1 MPADWIKPGAEVVV
15 IGGSHLHDHAGPV
28 RSIDRV
34 LKRDVVLDDGTR
46 FSLTRASA
54 DCIRGAPRGAWDPT
68 SDLYP
73 ADHPRVSQVRRKML
87 ERQVKSRIAS
97 LCELL
102 TKSVRHGDWETAR
115 QTHADLGNILDRFP
129 EKKERVDADG

>member
-1 MPADWIKPGAEVVV
+1 V
-15 IGGSHLHDHAGPV
+15 IGGSHIREHAGPV
-28 RSIDRV
+28 RTIDRV

-46 FSLTRASA
+46 FSLTRATA

-73 ADHPRVSQVRRKML
+73 ADHPRVAKVRRDML
-87 ERQVKSRIAS
+87 ERQIKTRIAN

-102 TKSVRHGDWETAR
+102 TKSVRDGDWETAR

-129 EKKERVDADG
+129 AKEETDAADDR